1 MDFGYW
7 LDPHFSQCL
16 IIQQK
21 YLLLPVQWFDDYW
34 VSCANQL
41 LSFFLLQYG
50 YLWTRPHQ
58 PLLPTS
64 LADSLAGEN
73 KVRMNTENE
82 FVFYPLGK
90 LPLPGLGLAVWL
102 VSGRSLC
109 FLVLIV
115 LSLFWEQKGFGFCW
129 CQSDSFLEALNSI
142 KKNKILM
149 VCFTLIFTFVMWWFS
164 FSFSLFNF
172 SSFFFFFEWIWFDHP
187 HVSSK
192 SISDLRTAWLLQVLP
207 LNFQL

>member
-1 MDFGYW
+1 MHVCVRFSGFCLLAGSTFLSMFGNTTKIPSFACTVVWW
-7 LDPHFSQCL
+7 LL
-16 IIQQK
+16 N
-21 YLLLPVQWFDDYW
+21 LLCK
-34 VSCANQL
+34 SAAG
-41 LSFFLLQYG
+41 FFLLQYG

-82 FVFYPLGK
+82 FVFYPLGR

-102 VSGRSLC
+102 VSGRILC

-129 CQSDSFLEALNSI
+129 CQSDSFLEAINSI
-142 KKNKILM
+142 KKIK
-149 VCFTLIFTFVMWWFS
+149 
-164 FSFSLFNF
+164 SL
-172 SSFFFFFEWIWFDHP
+172 WC
-187 HVSSK
+187 
-192 SISDLRTAWLLQVLP
+192 ALP
-207 LNFQL
+207 